1 MEYCPNSI
9 NQFLTLLELK
19 VSNLPKRAQQLCPRL
34 LLIHHDKLE
43 LVGGSLDVAHLSPVW
58 RRVVTLVTITNRALI
73 AMATFSSKPNLGI
86 FPGESIKMLVL
97 LPGSGRQTDDGEC
110 WSCPSRDPP
119 GIHKN
124 QTQRWIVLHL

>member
-19 VSNLPKRAQQLCPRL
+19 ISNLPKRVQQLCPCL
-34 LLIHHDKLE
+34 LLILHDLR
-43 LVGGSLDVAHLSPVW
+43 GDVA
-58 RRVVTLVTITNRALI
+58 RVETLVTMTNRVLG
-73 AMATFSSKPNLGI
+73 TFSGKPNLGI

-97 LPGSGRQTDDGEC
+97 LPGSGRQTDNGEC
-110 WSCPSRDPP
+110 CEWSCPSRDPP